1 MNRQSGKM
9 TFMSLIAILV
19 MAVAG
24 YMAFKYIGSGMEK
37 KQVKK
42 EVFDTLGTVRGGS
55 RGAAD
60 MTEAIE
66 GVLQRKKIEVLEMG
80 SELDSRN
87 VFHYRFTYKLV
98 TDYLLFK
105 KSEIVEVV
113 DQIENYN

>member
-9 TFMSLIAILV
+9 TFMSLIALLV
-19 MAVAG
+19 LATAG

-37 KQVKK
+37 KQIKK
-42 EVFDTLGTVRGGS
+42 EVFDTLGGS

-60 MTEAIE
+60 MTTAIE
-66 GVLQRKKIEVLEMG
+66 QVLQRKKIEVLALS
-80 SELDSRN
+80 SELDARN
-87 VFHYRFTYKLV
+87 VFHYRFQYKLE

-105 KSEIVEVV
+105 KSEVVEVV